1 MTLKNLL
8 IQVIIRFVFAILFI
22 SLAVDAVNTA
32 GWGFMAIISVLFA
45 TSDVVDKKGV
55 QARSHVQRLL
65 ENQRQHRLP
74 ASKTR
79 KKKKRPSHFILRL
92 EKKKDE
98 AASPSFCVFLSSAAD
113 FAQPISLSKK

>member
-45 TSDVVDKKGV
+45 TSDVVKGV
-55 QARSHVQRLL
+55 RMFNAYLKIKNSIDK
-65 ENQRQHRLP
+65 
-74 ASKTR
+74 S
-79 KKKKRPSHFILRL
+79 
-92 EKKKDE
+92 
-98 AASPSFCVFLSSAAD
+98 
-113 FAQPISLSKK
+113 